1 MKREAGTLITCG
13 KVVPKRREE
22 PQLTFQDGVG
32 VQVKSL
38 ALLSIE
44 EVSAA
49 AATDGRTDN
58 NNNFQDKALVAAGRS
73 AQNSGSH
80 GYAKASFNEP
90 KPRLSTGLA
99 TKPTPIYLWQQTKKH
114 GQEKQLVPR
123 LRPGLFAGLF
133 GASIAHVG
141 DLIGLRVQPVFSFK
155 VNARFLVRVL

>member
-49 AATDGRTDN
+49 AATDGRT
-58 NNNFQDKALVAAGRS
+58 
-73 AQNSGSH
+73 
-80 GYAKASFNEP
+80 
-90 KPRLSTGLA
+90 T
-99 TKPTPIYLWQQTKKH
+99 TTI
-114 GQEKQLVPR
+114 
-123 LRPGLFAGLF
+123 
-133 GASIAHVG
+133 
-141 DLIGLRVQPVFSFK
+141 FK
-155 VNARFLVRVL
+155 IKL